1 MPVYFLS
8 WVSKKLWA
16 LDILLFVIFLLFAC
30 IIMYCYPVP
39 QLTWDSFYYVKAS
52 ITGDYGIRPAGY
64 AIFLKITHLFLSD
77 IQGVAYVQFFLHFLS
92 LLFLLRVIKNVFNV
106 SSVVYIVLGL
116 LLIAEPVALYYANNI
131 LSDIL
136 FSAISTAALASLLWY
151 LSKPSIL
158 LLALHLLLVFLAV
171 EVRLIALF
179 YPFFTCAVLLATWPG
194 VRSFVSCVVIAL
206 LCGML
211 WQWHVSINKK
221 QYGVAIY
228 SAFSDWTVANNA
240 LYSLYYVDENSIKN
254 PNIQAQHLFFR
265 HYMDTSSFKVNEIG
279 SPYLWDDASPLNYI
293 RIHKTDSL
301 HLSYNASWFY
311 VAPEFGTYGS
321 YIQWH
326 FPGLYIKTFVVPNLA
341 TMQNPLYGEMAD
353 YRLTKF
359 MDTIT
364 LNRYHLQPEQ
374 VKFRKEPYRRR
385 INGVI
390 AASYPVEFILFILSG
405 VLFFVNRR
413 KWPLTGGKLMCVLLA
428 FPVLYYG
435 AMLWSSSFIF
445 RYLIP
450 VYPIVYT
457 VIVLNI
463 SALLNKQSATV
474 NS

>member
-1 MPVYFLS
+1 MVHKI
-8 WVSKKLWA
+8 WKA
-16 LDILLFVIFLLFAC
+16 DIILLLIYVVCGAIV
-30 IIMYCYPVP
+30 MYCYPVP
-39 QLTWDSFYYVKAS
+39 QLTWDSFYYVRAS

-64 AIFLKITHLFLSD
+64 AIFLRIIYLYLSD
-77 IQGVAYVQFFLHFLS
+77 IQSVVYIQFLLHFLS

-106 SSVVYIVLGL
+106 SSAVYIVLGL
-116 LLIAEPVALYYANNI
+116 LLITEPVALYYANNI

-158 LLALHLLLVFLAV
+158 LLTLHLLLVFLAV

-179 YPFFTCAVLLATWPG
+179 YPIFTCAVLLAKWG
-194 VRSFVSCVVIAL
+194 IQSFISCTVIAIL
-206 LCGML
+206 FGIL
-211 WQWHVSINKK
+211 WQWHVSVNKK
-221 QYGVAIY
+221 EYGVSTY

-240 LYSLYYVDENSIKN
+240 LYSLHSVDENCIKN
-254 PNIQAQHLFFR
+254 PDIKAQHLFFR

-279 SPYLWDDASPLNYI
+279 STYLWDDASPLNYI
-293 RIHKTDSL
+293 RIHETDSL

-311 VAPEFGTYGS
+311 VAPEFGRYGS

-326 FPGLYIKTFVVPNLA
+326 FPGTYIKTFVLPNLA
-341 TMQNPLYGEMAD
+341 TMEKPLYGEMAD
-353 YRLTKF
+353 YRITKF

-364 LNRYHLQPEQ
+364 FDRYNLRQER

-385 INGVI
+385 INGII
-390 AASYPVEFILFILSG
+390 AASYPVEFVLFILSG
-405 VLFFVNRR
+405 VFFFVNRK
-413 KWPLTGGKLMCVLLA
+413 KWPLTGRKIMCVLIT

-435 AMLWSSSFIF
+435 AMLWSSWFIF
-445 RYLIP
+445 RYVIP
-450 VYPIVYT
+450 VYPIVFT

-463 SALLNKQSATV
+463 SALLNKRSATV

>member
-1 MPVYFLS
+1 MVHKI
-8 WVSKKLWA
+8 WKA
-16 LDILLFVIFLLFAC
+16 DIILLLIYVVCGAIV
-30 IIMYCYPVP
+30 MYCYPVP
-39 QLTWDSFYYVKAS
+39 QLTWDSFYYVRAS

-64 AIFLKITHLFLSD
+64 AIFLRIIYLYLSD
-77 IQGVAYVQFFLHFLS
+77 IQSVVYVQFVLHFLS

-158 LLALHLLLVFLAV
+158 LLVLHLLLIFLAV

-194 VRSFVSCVVIAL
+194 LRSFVSCVVIAL

-240 LYSLYYVDENSIKN
+240 LYSLYSVDENFIKN
-254 PNIQAQHLFFR
+254 PDIKAQHLFFR

-279 SPYLWDDASPLNYI
+279 STYLWDNASPLNYI
-293 RIHKTDSL
+293 RIHRADSL

-311 VAPEFGTYGS
+311 VAPEFGRYGS

-326 FPGLYIKTFVVPNLA
+326 FPGSYIKTFVVPNLA
-341 TMQNPLYGEMAD
+341 TMQKPLYGEMAD
-353 YRLTKF
+353 YRITKF

-390 AASYPVEFILFILSG
+390 AASYPVEFVLFLLSC
-405 VLFFVNRR
+405 VLFFLNCK
-413 KWPLTGGKLMCVLLA
+413 KWTDAGKKAMCVLIT

-435 AMLWSSSFIF
+435 AMLWSSCFIF
-445 RYLIP
+445 RYLLP
-450 VYPIVYT
+450 VYPIVFS

-463 SALLNKQSATV
+463 SALLNKQPATV